1 MTLPW
6 SQRPNFVPSDEQT
19 TAPSGEQASLSEP
32 GFAGAGEVGEP
43 DGVGLRGA
51 TGDAAGDW
59 LVGCGAGA
67 AAGAV
72 PVPAA
77 GPGGKMPSVFVGI
90 GAVTVTSVRR
100 VDSAG
105 LGLGEQADLV
115 PDGAAGG
122 AGGGLTGAGLAAD
135 GGVAAG
141 W

>member
-1 MTLPW
+1 M
-6 SQRPNFVPSDEQT
+6 
-19 TAPSGEQASLSEP
+19 SEP
-32 GFAGAGEVGEP
+32 GFAGAGDAGAP

-51 TGDAAGDW
+51 TGDAGDW
-59 LVGCGAGA
+59 PIGCGVGA
-67 AAGAV
+67 AKGAV

-77 GPGGKMPSVFVGI
+77 GPGGKIPSVLVGEGGI
-90 GAVTVTSVRR
+90 DAVTVTSVRR

-122 AGGGLTGAGLAAD
+122 AEGGLTGAGLAAD